1 MTAGSVAAS
10 GRTLALVIGPQPYHS
25 CMHRPADP
33 TVTEA
38 AADASRVGF
47 LAGAI
52 RLDSSGSERLP
63 ILMDMVVG
71 LSRADDP
78 EEVLRVFSEGL
89 TRMHGPQGYISISIR
104 GLEPGAYK
112 VTRLITADVPQN
124 IGRADPW
131 SQWSSIPTHYGGFLG
146 SIIKD
151 PCPQVVHNLYL
162 HDDPVIG
169 DAMKQYGSMLA
180 IPLFDNGE
188 PLNWSITFSED
199 PEGFSLRDLEETL
212 LRSNLGGATV
222 RNTMVTQQLRHTH
235 EALRREVEQIA
246 DIQRALLPPVIPDIP
261 GLDIDVSYE
270 MFDQAGGDMYALR
283 PLRPGKDG
291 QAFDPSGPWGILVA
305 DVSGHGPA
313 AAVVMAM
320 MQSIIETYPGEP
332 GGPAEVLEHAN
343 RYLYAKQIESRF
355 VTAFF
360 AIYDPTTRRFT
371 YTRAGHNPPVWM
383 RPDGEGWD
391 MARLD
396 ANGTLP
402 LGIVGDASFD
412 ESVITLEPGQTI
424 VLYTDGITEAMS
436 PDGRMFGVEG
446 IEGSLTECTGY
457 PQCVIGHVT
466 TSLQEHQ
473 SDMRPKDDQTLVVIR
488 VGE

>member
-1 MTAGSVAAS
+1 MPPERCLG
-10 GRTLALVIGPQPYHS
+10 GPPYHAV
-25 CMHRPADP
+25 MHTPADP
-33 TVTEA
+33 AVTEA
-38 AADASRVGF
+38 EAEASRQGF
-47 LAGAI
+47 PAGAV
-52 RLDSSGSERLP
+52 RLDTSGSERLP

-78 EEVLRVFSEGL
+78 KEVLRVFSEGFA
-89 TRMHGPQGYISISIR
+89 RMYGPQGYLSLSTR

-112 VTRLITADVPQN
+112 VTRVITDDVPQN

-131 SQWSSIPTHYGGFLG
+131 NQWSSIPTHRGGFLG
-146 SIIKD
+146 SIIEN
-151 PCPQVVHNLYL
+151 PCPQVIHNLYL
-162 HDDPVIG
+162 RDDPVIG

-188 PLNWSITFSED
+188 PLNWSITFGKD
-199 PEGFSLRDLEETL
+199 PEGFSLRDLEETV
-212 LRSNLGGATV
+212 LRANLGGATV
-222 RNTMVTQQLRHTH
+222 RNTMITKQLRQTH
-235 EALRREVEQIA
+235 LEMRNEVEQIA
-246 DIQRALLPPVIPDIP
+246 SIQRALLPQVIPDIP
-261 GLDIDVSYE
+261 GLDIDVSYK

-283 PLRPGKDG
+283 PLRLGSNG
-291 QAFDPSGPWGILVA
+291 QDFDPSGPWGILVA

-313 AAVVMAM
+313 AAVVMAI

-332 GGPAEVLEHAN
+332 AGPAEVLEHAN

-360 AIYDPTTRRFT
+360 AIYDPVTRRFT
-371 YTRAGHNPPVWM
+371 YTRAGHNPPIWM
-383 RPDGEGWD
+383 RPDGDGWD

-402 LGIVGDASFD
+402 LGITGDADFD
-412 ESVITLEPGQTI
+412 ESTITLEPGQTI

-436 PDGRMFGVEG
+436 PDGRMFGVAG

-466 TSLQEHQ
+466 TSLQAHE
-473 SDMRPKDDQTLVVIR
+473 SNRRPKDDQTLVVLR